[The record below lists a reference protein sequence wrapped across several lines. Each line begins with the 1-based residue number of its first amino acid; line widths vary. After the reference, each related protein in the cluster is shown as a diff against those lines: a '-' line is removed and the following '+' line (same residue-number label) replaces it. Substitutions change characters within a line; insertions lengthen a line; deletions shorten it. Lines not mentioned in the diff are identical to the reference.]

1 MYSVM
6 IDVFEMMK
14 EYSTVRPFD
23 IYIYTFLE
31 DYDMVIMLN
40 LHNRESLS
48 IELFYICV
56 DMELQEFNNLSF

>member
-1 MYSVM
+1 M

>member
-31 DYDMVIMLN
+31 VYDMVIMLN